1 MTPIRMVFPIRRAF
15 TCNVCPPTTL
25 EKSAISCSSQPDMI
39 CLNMSTH
46 KKKINKISI
55 RRAIKGANDE
65 AAVRAL
71 LNDEERG
78 LLVRGWAPQV
88 AILSQP
94 AVGGFLTHCDW
105 NAALEDVTHGLQTLT
120 WPCFTDQF
128 CNEKLLV
135 DELGVGVR
143 SGAKVPAMYL
153 PEEAEGVQVT
163 RSDVERA
170 ITELMEGAAER
181 RSRAREIAAE
191 ARAAMEEG
199 GSSYSDLPYMICH
212 ISELS
217 RKRSHEGEA
226 ARAQPP
232 MVLHCRYSPKL

>member
-1 MTPIRMVFPIRRAF
+1 MELYSLITLYVLHCQHIPCADPFLG
-15 TCNVCPPTTL
+15 CNVHVADFSDDDGP
-25 EKSAISCSSQPDMI
+25 S
-39 CLNMSTH
+39 
-46 KKKINKISI
+46 
-55 RRAIKGANDE
+55 RGGNDE

-88 AILSQP
+88 AILSHP

-199 GSSYSDLPYMICH
+199 GLSYSDLPYMICH

-217 RKRSHEGEA
+217 RKRSHEGEG